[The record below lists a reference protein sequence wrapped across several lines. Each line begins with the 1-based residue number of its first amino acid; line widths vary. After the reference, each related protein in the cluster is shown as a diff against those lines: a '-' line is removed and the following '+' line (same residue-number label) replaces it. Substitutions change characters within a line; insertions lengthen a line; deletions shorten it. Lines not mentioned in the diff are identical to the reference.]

1 MNTPTET
8 TNRRQAR
15 GALGER
21 MARQYLESRG
31 LRCLDSGWRCRL
43 GELDLV
49 MIDEDVIAFV
59 EVRARGRG
67 SLVSPQESV
76 DRHKKRRVIQAA
88 RHWLMHHPREAE
100 LPARFDV
107 VAIEDDGGRIDWIRS
122 AFDADGR

>member
-1 MNTPTET
+1 MNVPTDA
-8 TNRRQAR
+8 TNNRQAR

-21 MARQYLESRG
+21 MARQHLESRG
-31 LRCLDSGWRCRL
+31 LRLLDAGWRCRL

-49 MIDEDVIAFV
+49 MVDDGILVFI
-59 EVRARGRG
+59 EVRARGHD
-67 SLVSPQESV
+67 SLVSPQESI
-76 DRHKKRRVIQAA
+76 DRHKRRRVIQAA

-107 VAIEDDGGRIDWIRS
+107 VAIEGDGGLIDWIRN